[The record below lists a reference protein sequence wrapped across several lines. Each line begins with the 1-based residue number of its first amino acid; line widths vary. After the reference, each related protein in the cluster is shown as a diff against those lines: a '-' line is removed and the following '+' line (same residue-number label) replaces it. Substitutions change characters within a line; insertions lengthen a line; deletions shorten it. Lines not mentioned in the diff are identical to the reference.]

1 MGDWTNWWRVIFPVE
16 AGIHGCWASY
26 PPDYQTFM
34 TGLKFIICKRDCPLL
49 CWLPG
54 GYRPENGHEIQWFEC
69 GSNQIGTFVLPKSL
83 FQTWNK
89 SFPIP
94 ATSTPVSR
102 IYSTQVP
109 KDFHDLAL
117 NLALSKKIR
126 HPIFQFQWIIS
137 FPLKVAICGYS
148 PIFRQ
153 THFNPRN
160 SS

>member
-1 MGDWTNWWRVIFPVE
+1 MDHNKLNRALRCVCLNQLVKGVIFPVE

-49 CWLPG
+49 HVDFLEG
-54 GYRPENGHEIQWFEC
+54 IARKARS
-69 GSNQIGTFVLPKSL
+69 GSNQLGNLSYLSRSSRPGTKL
-83 FQTWNK
+83 FPRAW
-89 SFPIP
+89 
-94 ATSTPVSR
+94 
-102 IYSTQVP
+102 
-109 KDFHDLAL
+109 
-117 NLALSKKIR
+117 LSIWVCQKIIM
-126 HPIFQFQWIIS
+126 HPIFQFQWMRIS
-137 FPLKVAICGYS
+137 FPIKVAICGYS